1 MLSKINFHVQIKNKG
16 DDFGWGIIV
25 DYKKEQLVGKGDD
38 KKKDLDATY
47 VVSVLMY
54 ISKASTESKVVSAL
68 KPCGPNE
75 DGEMRVV
82 PCFLNLITKISS
94 VRLYFN
100 EDLRPLDNRMEVYKR
115 IQVLCVT
122 LSSSN
127 VFRCRR

>member
-1 MLSKINFHVQIKNKG
+1 MDSS
-16 DDFGWGIIV
+16 
-25 DYKKEQLVGKGDD
+25 
-38 KKKDLDATY
+38 Y

-68 KPCGPNE
+68 KPCGPKE
-75 DGEMRVV
+75 EGEMRVV

-115 IQVLCVT
+115 IQVQVVVLNFVY
-122 LSSSN
+122 LLN
-127 VFRCRR
+127 NFIEM

>member
-1 MLSKINFHVQIKNKG
+1 
-16 DDFGWGIIV
+16 
-25 DYKKEQLVGKGDD
+25 
-38 KKKDLDATY
+38 
-47 VVSVLMY
+47 MY

-115 IQVLCVT
+115 IQVLPIHFLFT
-122 LSSSN
+122 LLLSIFTVILN
-127 VFRCRR
+127 VLQI